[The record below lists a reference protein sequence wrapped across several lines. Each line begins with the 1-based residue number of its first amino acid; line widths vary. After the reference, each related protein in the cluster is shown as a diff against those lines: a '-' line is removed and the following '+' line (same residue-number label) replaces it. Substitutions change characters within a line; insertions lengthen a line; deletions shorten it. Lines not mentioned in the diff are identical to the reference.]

1 MLLSQANLQVLQTV
15 PLFRDIEPDSA
26 LTRLAASLQ
35 EVNFPANHLILK
47 QGTVSGKL
55 YVLLTGRV
63 QVRVGNAP
71 LTVLGPGAHFGEI
84 SLFDGQPHSA
94 SIVTLEPSTCL
105 VLGRQQMHQAIA
117 DSPELGLSLIRGLV
131 SRIRYLNER
140 LSAWLR
146 GLLTVAWADGHYNT
160 EEKKLIESLVKDLCP
175 QADLGTLPTIDGP
188 ELAELFRPDP
198 AAAENF
204 LRAAMIV
211 ALANG
216 TYSEPEDRV
225 LRNFAR
231 ALGLST
237 DVLDAL
243 QVILI
248 ANNQPTVNLPDHHTL
263 DVLHPVREW
272 LDEMVIDSPATAR
285 FLCKLIPSQC
295 PFERD
300 VVLFGHKIIHIPPM
314 CKLNPL
320 YEQLVGLRFRALSYL
335 ADVCKEDISAYLT

>member
-1 MLLSQANLQVLQTV
+1 MLLSQANLQIVQSV
-15 PLFRDIEPDSA
+15 PLFRDIEPESA
-26 LTRLAASLQ
+26 LTRLAARLE
-35 EVNFPANHLILK
+35 EVNFPANYTIVE
-47 QGTVSGKL
+47 QGTVSDKL
-55 YVLLTGRV
+55 FVLLTGRV
-63 QVRVGNAP
+63 QVKIGNLP
-71 LTVLGPGAHFGEI
+71 LTIMTAGVHFGEI

-94 SIVTLEPSTCL
+94 SIMALEPCTCL
-105 VLGRQQMHQAIA
+105 VLDRQQMHQAIA
-117 DSPELGLSLIRGLV
+117 ESPELGLSLIRGLV
-131 SRIRYLNER
+131 GRIRNLNDR

-146 GLLTVAWADGHYNT
+146 GLLTVAWADGHYNPQ
-160 EEKKLIESLVKDLCP
+160 EKKLIESLVKDLCP
-175 QADLGTLPTIDGP
+175 QADIGALPTIDGT
-188 ELAELFRPDP
+188 ELAKLFNPDP

-216 TYSEPEDRV
+216 TYSEAEDQV

-231 ALGLST
+231 ALGLSL

-248 ANNQPTVNLPDHHTL
+248 ANNQPTTNLSERHVR

-272 LDEMVIDSPATAR
+272 LDEMAIDSPATAR
-285 FLCKLIPSQC
+285 FLCKMIPSQC

-300 VVLFGHKIIHIPPM
+300 IVLFGHKIVHIPPM

-335 ADVCKEDISAYLT
+335 ADECKEDISVYLT

>member
-1 MLLSQANLQVLQTV
+1 MLLSQANLQILQTV

-26 LTRLAASLQ
+26 LTRLAARLQ
-35 EVNFPANHLILK
+35 ELSFPANHLILK

-71 LTVLGPGAHFGEI
+71 LTILGAGAHFGEI

-94 SIVTLEPSTCL
+94 SIITLEPSTCL
-105 VLGRQQMHQAIA
+105 MLDRQQMHQAIA

-131 SRIRYLNER
+131 GRIRNLNSR

-146 GLLTVAWADGHYNT
+146 GLLTVAWADGHYNPQ
-160 EEKKLIESLVKDLCP
+160 EKKLIESLVKDLCP
-175 QADLGTLPTIDGP
+175 QADLGMLPTIDGP
-188 ELAELFRPDP
+188 ELAQLFRPDP

-216 TYSEPEDRV
+216 TYSEAEDQV

-248 ANNQPTVNLPDHHTL
+248 ANNQPTVNLPEQHTL
-263 DVLHPVREW
+263 DVLQPVREW

-300 VVLFGHKIIHIPPM
+300 VLLFGHKIIHIPPM